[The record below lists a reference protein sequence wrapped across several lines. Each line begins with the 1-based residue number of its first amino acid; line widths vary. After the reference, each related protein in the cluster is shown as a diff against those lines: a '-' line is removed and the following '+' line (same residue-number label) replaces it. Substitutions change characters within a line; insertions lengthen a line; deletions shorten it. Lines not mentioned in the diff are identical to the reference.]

1 MRLTDIVTAPWAIIP
16 EKLIEIRGIYETH
29 LRGEKIDLKSIEAA
43 LGRPLDNRPQGYEV
57 VDGVAVIPVDGVIAK
72 RMNLFTQ
79 ISGGVS
85 TDLLAQDL
93 KAALEDPEVKAIVLD
108 IDSPGGTVDGTVDIA
123 RLIYESRG
131 IKPIVAFTDGM
142 MASAAYWIGSAADK
156 VYIGN
161 DATSVGSIGVV
172 ATHQD
177 VSKAQ
182 EMAGVKTTEVYAGR
196 YKRVAS
202 QYEPLTDEGRATIQ
216 ERVDYIYSVFV
227 NAVTAHRGVSER
239 EALAMADGRIF
250 TGTQAV
256 EAGLVD
262 GVSTLDAVIA
272 TINNERK
279 EKAMAKEEVKEA
291 VEAPV
296 ITAEHIAESH
306 KDVFDAIKAL
316 GYGEDKKTGAE
327 EGAKAERTRIQ
338 GVFSLYRPGR
348 EKVVS
353 ERMFDGHST
362 KEGASVAIL
371 EAEDARRDAL
381 RKDHAEDGS
390 AVKVDQAEPGMTEP
404 TNAKKIESLVAAY
417 RKENGCDEKTALLA
431 VSRENPELFRER
443 R

>member
-1 MRLTDIVTAPWAIIP
+1 MRLIDVITAPWAIQP

-29 LRGEKIDLKSIEAA
+29 LRGEKIDLKPIEAA
-43 LGRPLDNRPQGYEV
+43 LGRSLDNHSQGYEV
-57 VDGVAVIPVDGVIAK
+57 TDGVAVIPVDGVIAK

-85 TDLLAQDL
+85 TDLLARDFR
-93 KAALEDPEVKAIVLD
+93 AALDDPEVEAIVLN
-108 IDSPGGTVDGTVDIA
+108 IDSPGGTVDGTADIA
-123 RLIYESRG
+123 SLVFESRG

-161 DATSVGSIGVV
+161 DVTSVGSIGVV

-227 NAVTAHRGVSER
+227 NAVAAHRGVSER
-239 EALAMADGRIF
+239 EALGMADGRIF

-262 GVSTLDAVIA
+262 GVSTLGAIIA
-272 TINNERK
+272 NIRSGGVSGNKNSNAK
-279 EKAMAKEEVKEA
+279 EKIMANEEKIETT
-291 VEAPV
+291 ETPV
-296 ITAEHIAESH
+296 ITIESIALNH
-306 KDVFDAIKAL
+306 KDIYADIKAL
-316 GYGEDKKTGAE
+316 GYDEGRKAGIEA
-327 EGAKAERTRIQ
+327 GAKAEQERIQ
-338 GVFSLYRPGR
+338 SVKEQMMPGH
-348 EKVVS
+348 EALI
-353 ERMFDGHST
+353 EGLMFDGKT
-362 KEGASVAIL
+362 TGEQAAVAVL
-371 EAEDARRDAL
+371 QAERNLRAARYEDY
-381 RKDHAEDGS
+381 KKDGS
-390 AVKVDQAEPGMTEP
+390 ASIPHGEGGGDTAMNRKGFNALTPSEQANYIREGGKVTD
-404 TNAKKIESLVAAY
+404 
-417 RKENGCDEKTALLA
+417 
-431 VSRENPELFRER
+431 
-443 R
+443 